1 MVKDADK
8 AFNKQNYQDASETY
22 KKALAIDSESEHVK
36 AQLKKIDDIFAQQ
49 AAKHKEYEALIV
61 QADAKFEAKDY
72 ETAKQTYESA
82 LQMFENEEYP
92 KEQLEKIEAIFE
104 AQLAEKDQFE
114 KLVKDADKAFKKEDY
129 QDASETY
136 KKALAIDSE
145 SEHVKAQLKKIDDIF
160 AQQAAQ
166 RKEYEALIVQA
177 DEKKT
182 DLRSW

>member
-1 MVKDADK
+1 
-8 AFNKQNYQDASETY
+8 
-22 KKALAIDSESEHVK
+22 
-36 AQLKKIDDIFAQQ
+36 
-49 AAKHKEYEALIV
+49 
-61 QADAKFEAKDY
+61 
-72 ETAKQTYESA
+72 
-82 LQMFENEEYP
+82 MFENEEYP

-177 DEKKT
+177 DAKFEAKDYETAKQTYESALQMFGNEEYPKEQLEKIEAIFEAQLAEKDRFEKLVKDADKAFNKQNYQDASET
-182 DLRSW
+182 YKKAL